1 MAASQFTPDVKSTSG
16 MGGFLREVKT
26 EMEKVTWPTKRDV
39 TGHTFTVIV
48 SSLFAAFLIWAI
60 DAILSILFR
69 LVMGVQ

>member
-16 MGGFLREVKT
+16 VSGFLREVKT
-26 EMEKVTWPTKRDV
+26 EMKKVTWPTKRELIGY
-39 TGHTFTVIV
+39 TITVIV

-60 DAILSILFR
+60 DAILSVLFR

>member
-16 MGGFLREVKT
+16 VGGFLREVKT
-26 EMEKVTWPTKRDV
+26 EMKKVTWPTKRELIGY
-39 TGHTFTVIV
+39 TITVIV

>member
-16 MGGFLREVKT
+16 VGGFLREVKT
-26 EMEKVTWPTKRDV
+26 EMKKVTWPTKRELIGY
-39 TGHTFTVIV
+39 TITVIV

-60 DAILSILFR
+60 DAISSILFR

>member
-26 EMEKVTWPTKRDV
+26 EMKKVTWPTKRELIGY
-39 TGHTFTVIV
+39 TITVIV

>member
-16 MGGFLREVKT
+16 VGGFLREVKT
-26 EMEKVTWPTKRDV
+26 EMKKVPWPAKRELIGY
-39 TGHTFTVIV
+39 TITVIV

-60 DAILSILFR
+60 DAILSVLFR

>member
-1 MAASQFTPDVKSTSG
+1 

-26 EMEKVTWPTKRDV
+26 EMKKVTWPTKRELIGY
-39 TGHTFTVIV
+39 TITVIL

-60 DAILSILFR
+60 DAVLSVLFR

>member
-16 MGGFLREVKT
+16 VGGFLREVKT
-26 EMEKVTWPTKRDV
+26 EMKKVTWPTKRELIGY
-39 TGHTFTVIV
+39 TITVIV

-60 DAILSILFR
+60 DAILSVLFR

>member
-16 MGGFLREVKT
+16 LGGFLREVKT
-26 EMEKVTWPTKRDV
+26 EMKKVTWPTKRELIGY
-39 TGHTFTVIV
+39 TITVIV

-60 DAILSILFR
+60 DAILSVLFR

>member
-26 EMEKVTWPTKRDV
+26 EMKKVTWPTKRELIGY
-39 TGHTFTVIV
+39 TITVIA